1 MDYII
6 DTMAGKNTTSIDF
19 LNVGLG
25 RYGAAP
31 ENLQEQETL
40 QVGELPRP
48 R

>member
-1 MDYII
+1 MI
-6 DTMAGKNTTSIDF
+6 DTMAGKNTPTSIDF
-19 LNVGLG
+19 LNDELG

-31 ENLQEQETL
+31 ESLQEQESL